1 MVDGNPAVT
10 TETKSTVLS
19 RVRVWHTWC
28 THLTTL
34 ANLYRT
40 QVKYIG
46 HHGKY
51 MIYRTHVCFIIQCVY
66 QCNVQCLVSDII
78 MNIQT
83 VSRPL
88 LTRLADGHWHSYE
101 LLDIAVVNDLVI
113 WCCKVQRSML
123 VPVCIEFLSFCKEYL
138 MPVCR
143 EFSNPIANGKS
154 FNIQSGVCVRR
165 EFSGEGICLKEISPR
180 NVWGTRHPGEIA
192 PGEKCLDTYAGSQV
206 DTCSGYDVATM
217 VNTYTHTQTD
227 SQTGWQ
233 TDILW
238 PVILL
243 AQPADKEWMCYVD
256 DFITMCM
263 TLCYINSS

>member
-1 MVDGNPAVT
+1 MALPQSSFKESVESHENISCYQVSKQEMSINIKLRHYIQQLYHEQIHCNLSRTRTERLQIITCTWNTNNERCMVMVDGNPAVT

-28 THLTTL
+28 THPTTL

-88 LTRLADGHWHSYE
+88 LIRPADGHWHSYE
-101 LLDIAVVNDLVI
+101 LLDIAAVNALMI
-113 WCCKVQRSML
+113 WCCKVKIHDSARGVS
-123 VPVCIEFLSFCKEYL
+123 SCKNW
-138 MPVCR
+138 V
-143 EFSNPIANGKS
+143 
-154 FNIQSGVCVRR
+154 
-165 EFSGEGICLKEISPR
+165 
-180 NVWGTRHPGEIA
+180 
-192 PGEKCLDTYAGSQV
+192 
-206 DTCSGYDVATM
+206 
-217 VNTYTHTQTD
+217 
-227 SQTGWQ
+227 
-233 TDILW
+233 
-238 PVILL
+238 
-243 AQPADKEWMCYVD
+243 
-256 DFITMCM
+256 
-263 TLCYINSS
+263 SS